1 MKITTS
7 TRSAQEMRRYLATI
21 LDSIANDLRPELQT
35 DAARRSADSLI
46 LVLGRL
52 IERVGSGDATA
63 AEQAAAWDDIARA
76 FPSFADTAPDASL
89 RPREGIERRME
100 ALQRSFQGSEDA
112 IESVDIRSS
121 AGRQRLQMV
130 SHATSALWD
139 AIEENVH
146 GPNARI
152 ADTSSTTDV
161 DALRATLGAYLKK
174 RFPDLPENP
183 IVSLKLYY
191 GGYGKQT
198 AKLMLVDNDL
208 LPRTLVLR
216 RDLALSNTTTRA
228 SEEFPVLQRAYALG
242 LPLPKPIL
250 AEADPSILDGTFVL
264 MEEVP
269 NATAAGAPFAEDRAQ
284 QLVAYGP
291 DFGREVA
298 RTLAMLHGKTE
309 VAQRN
314 VSEQEQSRDALQE
327 DIRKLHRDWLA
338 MDKPPM
344 SVGIDLGFALLL
356 DNPLPADRPHCLVHA
371 DCGMHNWL
379 VRDGKA
385 AALIDWELS
394 HEGDPTEDMAIIRM
408 IMADDVIPWEDFVRE
423 YVAAGGISA
432 ACDPWPVAY
441 HAVLLF
447 IRHAMMAANVRAK
460 YHADAHDSAIA
471 ASVAAHIVDRLLL
484 YQARA
489 LKIASDALSG

>member
-1 MKITTS
+1 
-7 TRSAQEMRRYLATI
+7 
-21 LDSIANDLRPELQT
+21 
-35 DAARRSADSLI
+35 
-46 LVLGRL
+46 
-52 IERVGSGDATA
+52 
-63 AEQAAAWDDIARA
+63 
-76 FPSFADTAPDASL
+76 
-89 RPREGIERRME
+89 ME

-121 AGRQRLQMV
+121 AGRQWLQKV

-146 GPNARI
+146 GPHPRI
-152 ADTSSTTDV
+152 TDTSSTTDV
-161 DALRATLGAYLKK
+161 DALRVTLGAYLKK

-183 IVSLKLYY
+183 VTSLKLYY
-191 GGYGKQT
+191 GGYGKQS
-198 AKLMLVDNDL
+198 AKLTLVDNDL
-208 LPRTLVLR
+208 LPSTLVLR
-216 RDLALSNTTTRA
+216 RDLALSHTATRA
-228 SEEFPVLQRAYALG
+228 SAEFPVLQRAYALG
-242 LPLPKPIL
+242 LPLPKPVL
-250 AEADPSILDGTFVL
+250 AETDASILDGTFVL

-269 NATAAGAPFAEDRAQ
+269 NAMVAGAPFAEDRAQ
-284 QLVAYGP
+284 QPVAYGP
-291 DFGREVA
+291 EFGREVA
-298 RTLAMLHGKTE
+298 RTLAMLHSKTE
-309 VAQRN
+309 GKQRSI
-314 VSEQEQSRDALQE
+314 VDRERSRDSLQE

-356 DNPLPADRPHCLVHA
+356 GNPLPADRPHCLVHA

-379 VRDGKA
+379 VRGGKA

-408 IMADDVIPWEDFVRE
+408 LTAGDVISWEDFVRE
-423 YVAAGGISA
+423 YVAAGGLRA

-447 IRHAMMAANVRAK
+447 IRHVMMAANVRAK

-471 ASVAAHIVDRLLL
+471 ASAAAHIVDRLLL

-489 LKIASDALSG
+489 LKIASDALTG